1 MFESKLNFSD
11 KICSLNLRIFPCLV
25 GRGLIVLSQHLQEGI
40 QISWRGMHA
49 HSSGIQEALVRIP
62 TYCFEVQIPQVFTAR
77 RGLFF
82 LPGIPF

>member
-1 MFESKLNFSD
+1 MFRSKLNFSD
-11 KICSLNLRIFPCLV
+11 KICSLNLKFFPCLV
-25 GRGLIVLSQHLQEGI
+25 GRDLIVLSQHLQEGI

-62 TYCFEVQIPQVFTAR
+62 TYYFEVQIPQVFTAR